1 MTLFYFAA
9 YRIGYVSTF
18 VVGIFSKSLKKEK
31 KIAFRK
37 IINLLKF
44 QVLMVTIVSTYLG
57 FLQPKVNAFFLMTMG
72 IPSVTML

>member
-1 MTLFYFAA
+1 M
-9 YRIGYVSTF
+9 RIF
-18 VVGIFSKSLKKEK
+18 F
-31 KIAFRK
+31 AFRK
-37 IINLLKF
+37 IINPFKF